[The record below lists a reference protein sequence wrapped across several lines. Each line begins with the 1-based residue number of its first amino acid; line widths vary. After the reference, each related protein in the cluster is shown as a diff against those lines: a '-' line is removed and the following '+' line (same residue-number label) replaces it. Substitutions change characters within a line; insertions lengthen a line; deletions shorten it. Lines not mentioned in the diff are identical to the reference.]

1 MISALRLWY
10 ELLTWAVQMDF
21 PIAFPRLVSPGAPAG
36 RFTLAHRVSVSPPQ
50 LPAEVT
56 SRVQRERF
64 SLQTTHATTP
74 EARAASTTSS
84 SPGTSVS
91 TSNITPSE
99 PQNGVTCRLFGRCR
113 RLQEGSV
120 EYEVRRGGGDDA
132 LCSLRV
138 SLLMKR
144 VVDEEMEA
152 SSQS

>member
-1 MISALRLWY
+1 MNCLPGQFRWIFRLRFLASCPQVRRQVVSRW
-10 ELLTWAVQMDF
+10 LTVF
-21 PIAFPRLVSPGAPAG
+21 LCP
-36 RFTLAHRVSVSPPQ
+36 PPQ

-56 SRVQRERF
+56 SRVQRERC

-99 PQNGVTCRLFGRCR
+99 PQNGVTCRLLGRCR